1 MMSEIIG
8 KTTSLVESI
17 SSSIAKLA
25 TVIVLV
31 GLLFSALGILEVD
44 GTKIASRPSPSFP
57 PFILGIV
64 LVILG
69 LLLVRK
75 SSTTNTEPAKSVV
88 FYTPTIKGNS
98 FFMELLDYSLARVK
112 QKGYKFEIEKGDLDE
127 FHNATNYTD
136 IIRKYSGRTSNSV
149 LIMIPPRPAAY
160 KDIWK
165 LDLEAN
171 LITLDMDVED
181 EQVPE
186 DQRGKFYQCPFH
198 KRVIL
203 VDNQCGAMLAA
214 EEIVSFC
221 KTENIPAINTIICEG
236 DFHARGKLFKI
247 ELERLAEGAG
257 LEISFLGEIEKLSF
271 SDAIKDA
278 RNYIQR
284 VLREA
289 TEDLKERD
297 TFIFCANDNLAIG
310 ARMEISQIPPGE
322 AGSFKPIRII
332 CFDASTFV
340 KMHMDLGDQFFWRA
354 IDQGYTKIVGKAIE
368 SAELLLEGQDLTKEK
383 LIKIRPTVYKRSRRT
398 VRA

>member
-1 MMSEIIG
+1 MSEIIG

-310 ARMEISQIPPGE
+310 ARMEISQIPPI
-322 AGSFKPIRII
+322 P
-332 CFDASTFV
+332 
-340 KMHMDLGDQFFWRA
+340 
-354 IDQGYTKIVGKAIE
+354 
-368 SAELLLEGQDLTKEK
+368 
-383 LIKIRPTVYKRSRRT
+383 
-398 VRA
+398 